1 MLLILPKIDIRSKIG
16 DFKKKKNKKLKKKK
30 KIEDEKQ
37 QKELFYRD

>member
-16 DFKKKKNKKLKKKK
+16 DFKKKKK